1 MKTTKKT
8 AQKRTKTVK
17 KAKAKKS
24 PAKKRLR
31 KTNKHF
37 FVVSALC
44 QDSSALGNLKRFD
57 TEAEATQHA
66 AEIIQLRA
74 TNGRHQLDF
83 YVLKVVAK
91 VGVPSLPISIERM

>member
-8 AQKRTKTVK
+8 AKKKAKTVK
-17 KAKAKKS
+17 KATKRKA
-24 PAKKRLR
+24 PAKRLR

-44 QDSSALGNLKRFD
+44 QDSSQLGMLKRFD

-91 VGVPSLPISIERM
+91 VGVPSLPISIERL